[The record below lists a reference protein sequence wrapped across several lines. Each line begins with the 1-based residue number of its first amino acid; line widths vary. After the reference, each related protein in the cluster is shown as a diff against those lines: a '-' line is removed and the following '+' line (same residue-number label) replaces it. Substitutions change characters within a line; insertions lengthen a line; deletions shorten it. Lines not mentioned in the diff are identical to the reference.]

1 MNNIEHILN
10 GFNAVSLEELDRVK
24 LQNRIDSK
32 FIMSEAELALVLEG
46 IRNEQMVL
54 EIDNKRLFEYKTIYF
69 DTPDFQF
76 FKDHHNGCI
85 NRVKVRCREYVD
97 SHLCFYEI
105 KRKLYG
111 TRTDKQRKIIAELF
125 NEVPDAEYDLIE
137 YKRLQNKPI
146 EKKLT
151 NSFKRITLTNTDFTE
166 RITIDLGIQFSNGKL
181 SMPLEDVV
189 VIEVKQG
196 KSNHFSNT
204 IQVLKSLGIRPS
216 SFSKYAIGV
225 SLLYPEIK
233 HNNFNPILRSINKL
247 ESHYANIGTDH

>member
-1 MNNIEHILN
+1 LNNIEHILN
-10 GFNAVSLEELDRVK
+10 RFKAVSLEELDRVK

-46 IRNEQMVL
+46 IREEQMVL
-54 EIDNKRLFEYKTIYF
+54 EINNKRLFEYKTIYF

-111 TRTDKQRKIIAELF
+111 TRTDKQRKIITELF

-146 EKKLT
+146 EKKIT

-166 RITIDLGIQFSNGKL
+166 RITIDLGIQFSNGKTN
-181 SMPLEDVV
+181 MPLEDVV

-216 SFSKYAIGV
+216 GFSKYAIGV

-247 ESHYANIGTDH
+247 DNHYANIGTDH

>member
-1 MNNIEHILN
+1 MNNIEQILN
-10 GFNAVSLEELDRVK
+10 RFDSVSLEELDRVK

-46 IRNEQMVL
+46 IREEQMVL
-54 EIDNKRLFEYKTIYF
+54 EIDEKRMFEYKTIYF

-111 TRTDKQRKIIAELF
+111 TRTDKQRLVISELF
-125 NEVPDAEYDLIE
+125 NEVPEAEYDLIE

-146 EKKLT
+146 EKKLS
-151 NSFKRITLTNTDFTE
+151 NAFKRITLTNKDFTE
-166 RITIDLGIQFSNGKL
+166 RITIDLGIQFSTGKE
-181 SMPLEDVV
+181 SMPLEDIV

-216 SFSKYAIGV
+216 GFSKYAIGV

-233 HNNFNPILRSINKL
+233 HNNFNPILRTIHKL
-247 ESHYANIGTDH
+247 DHHYANNGTNH